1 MSDHSTL
8 LLALLDA
15 GTPRDL
21 VDRVAAALK
30 AKAPKQRAEVQ
41 EPIEFAA
48 FWSAYPKRAGTN
60 PRKPALAAYVK
71 ALKGGADPAAIEAG
85 VEAYAAQLV
94 ASNKICTEY
103 VKQAASWLNSEG
115 WKDDY
120 SARPKIA
127 RASRFDVLA
136 EDLRSGR
143 EILPQPPAIGFRA
156 CEIESRD
163 RRGQGGG
170 CGGLFGS

>member
-30 AKAPKQRAEVQ
+30 AKAPRERSEVQ

-71 ALKGGADPAAIEAG
+71 ALKSGVDPREVYDG
-85 VEAYAAQLV
+85 MRAYTMQLMD
-94 ASNKICTEY
+94 SGKYGTEY

-120 SARPKIA
+120 SARPKVS

-143 EILPQPPAIGFRA
+143 EILPQSPAIGFRA

-163 RRGQGGG
+163 RRGQGGDF
-170 CGGLFGS
+170 GGLFGS